1 MKRSEINKALRE
13 LEAMCRQEHCYLPP
27 FCHFTPEE
35 WKTKGHE
42 YDEVR
47 DCMLGWDIT
56 DYGLGDFD
64 KVGFSLITIRNGSR
78 KQPEKYP
85 KVYAEKLLFL
95 KEGQYS
101 PNHFHWFKTED
112 IINRGGGIL
121 CMRLWKAD
129 KETEML
135 TEEPLVVSID
145 GVSTRVAPGETVR
158 LAPGQSICYEPYLY
172 HTFWAED
179 DHCLVGEVS
188 TVNDDMRDNRFLT
201 PKGRFPQIE
210 EDVPAEHLLCNEYP
224 EV

>member
-1 MKRSEINKALRE
+1 MKRSEINQYIREAKAF
-13 LEAMCRQEHCYLPP
+13 MTKYHFMLPP
-27 FCHFTPEE
+27 WVDWTPDD
-35 WKTKGHE
+35 WKTKGPE
-42 YDEVR
+42 CNDIRER
-47 DCMLGWDIT
+47 AMGWDLT
-56 DYGLGDFD
+56 DFGWGDFL
-64 KVGFSLITIRNGSR
+64 KIGLTLVTLRNGSLQ
-78 KQPEKYP
+78 KKDKPYCEKIMF
-85 KVYAEKLLFL
+85 VRC
-95 KEGQYS
+95 GQVT
-101 PNHFHWFKTED
+101 PTHFHWLKTED

-129 KETEML
+129 KETEAL

-179 DHCLVGEVS
+179 DHCLVGKVS